1 MNKFPLRPASTA
13 IAASMALL
21 LVSCSGID
29 GADDANGGTVNA
41 DGSVTVE
48 NCGEEMTYPAD
59 PSMLAYDSGII
70 SIALA
75 AGAGDNLSAVASI
88 GKAHD
93 TLAAKYGA
101 DVIDGF
107 DVISDKQPTLEQVV
121 SLQPDIYFA
130 GWNYGLSEGLGV
142 TPDLLDQRDIATYLL
157 TESCRQ
163 EGTDQRGLVEPWEA
177 LDIDLRNIGAIAG
190 DSELAESVIDDID
203 HRLKKL
209 NDAPQPEQTPTL
221 FVFDSGTDAVFTSG
235 KFGAPQAIIE
245 TAGARNQTE
254 DLADSWVQV
263 GWESLAADAP
273 DAFVFVDY
281 EGQSLEDK
289 IKILKNHPLTRDLP
303 AVKEDRFIN
312 LNYSMWVSSPLN
324 IDAAEHVRKGLEK
337 FGLVPESDIEPAMTL
352 PESLDGREYFTR

>member
-1 MNKFPLRPASTA
+1 
-13 IAASMALL
+13 MALL
-21 LVSCSGID
+21 LVSCSGPD
-29 GADDANGGTVNA
+29 GADDGNGGTVNA

-142 TPDLLDQRDIATYLL
+142 TPDLLDERDIATYLL

-203 HRLKKL
+203 DRLKKL
-209 NDAPQPEQTPTL
+209 NDAPQPEQTPPCSFSTPEPTRSSRPASSAL
-221 FVFDSGTDAVFTSG
+221 PKRSSRPPAPATRPRTSPTPG
-235 KFGAPQAIIE
+235 C
-245 TAGARNQTE
+245 R
-254 DLADSWVQV
+254 SV
-263 GWESLAADAP
+263 GSP
-273 DAFVFVDY
+273 
-281 EGQSLEDK
+281 
-289 IKILKNHPLTRDLP
+289 
-303 AVKEDRFIN
+303 
-312 LNYSMWVSSPLN
+312 SPLN

-337 FGLVPESDIEPAMTL
+337 FGLLPESDIEPAMTL
-352 PESLDGREYFTR
+352 PESLDGREYFTQ